1 MFSVNVGLSIILYYF
16 ARRGKRH
23 KQGLQAR
30 KQQTLQGIYTQLK
43 APKGTNAS
51 VSKKAARVYR
61 KLDED
66 LESEVLRNFSCPR
79 RQVSSEQGGSKD
91 LQKIT

>member
-43 APKGTNAS
+43 AQ
-51 VSKKAARVYR
+51 RYQR
-61 KLDED
+61 I
-66 LESEVLRNFSCPR
+66 
-79 RQVSSEQGGSKD
+79 SEQEGSKG
-91 LQKIT
+91 LQKIR